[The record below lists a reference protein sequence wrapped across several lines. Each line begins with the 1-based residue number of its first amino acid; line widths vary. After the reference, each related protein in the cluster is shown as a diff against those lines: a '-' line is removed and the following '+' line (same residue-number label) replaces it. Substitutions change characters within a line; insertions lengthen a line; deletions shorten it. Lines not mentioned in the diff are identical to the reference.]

1 MFNDIT
7 TYLGFAVV
15 GILVILFAIL
25 FLWLALGGFE
35 WIVCDRLALDGLS
48 VCG

>member
-1 MFNDIT
+1 MLDDIA

-15 GILVILFAIL
+15 GILVIVFAIF

-35 WIVCDRLALDGLS
+35 WIVCDRLALHGLS
-48 VCG
+48 ICE